1 MVHICGNCL
10 WYQKNCSHFN
20 QFTLQDEDAC
30 LIAYMRHEDG
40 NIIYFL
46 SDWCFKVNRSLP
58 LYNAQL
64 PRPFLHST
72 KMYQLNNWSSI
83 LPRSRWNPSTLLQVI
98 MKIIINAKLRNIL
111 VYHERQSR
119 KKKVLKESENI
130 KLQRLAF
137 GGHLPLC
144 LWLLRV
150 GFSEVFA

>member
-1 MVHICGNCL
+1 M
-10 WYQKNCSHFN
+10 WYQENCSHFN

-40 NIIYFL
+40 SIIYFL

-83 LPRSRWNPSTLLQVI
+83 LSRSRWNPSTLLQVI
-98 MKIIINAKLRNIL
+98 MSDNHHRCEIGKYFIIPWKYQSTECFWKYQIAEIGLWRAPTSVPVITQGIIL
-111 VYHERQSR
+111 S
-119 KKKVLKESENI
+119 I
-130 KLQRLAF
+130 F
-137 GGHLPLC
+137 C
-144 LWLLRV
+144 LIL
-150 GFSEVFA
+150 